1 MCCVGCI
8 EPKQSGYAIYFLPLC
23 IMVHLKKG
31 STNERPIGMTGI
43 QQAVKMNAAKK
54 DAKVVSQIA
63 DGVDLAEM
71 RKRFLL

>member
-1 MCCVGCI
+1 
-8 EPKQSGYAIYFLPLC
+8 
-23 IMVHLKKG
+23 MVHLKKG

-43 QQAVKMNAAKK
+43 QQAAKMRAAKK

>member
-1 MCCVGCI
+1 
-8 EPKQSGYAIYFLPLC
+8 
-23 IMVHLKKG
+23 
-31 STNERPIGMTGI
+31 MTGI